1 MTNTK
6 YETTARPACWR
17 TELAESLA
25 VWMGILIVGL
35 AAVAL
40 TPATPATPA
49 TPGTDP
55 GEYALAAGGLALPR

>member
-40 TPATPATPA
+40 TPATPATP
-49 TPGTDP
+49 GTDP
-55 GEYALAAGGLALPR
+55 GEYALAAGGLTLPR